1 MAIKQDIPALILL
14 CREHADFENTEYDL
28 INQETNLI
36 RDLFSN
42 YPKLFCWVVE
52 DALGKLTGYCSYTL
66 EYSTWTASCF
76 IHMDCLYLQPEARKQ
91 QLGKLLMKKMVAHA
105 RELKV
110 SQIQW
115 QTPDTNENAI
125 GFYKK
130 IGASAKPKIRFFL
143 NTEEF
148 NMA

>member
-1 MAIKQDIPALILL
+1 
-14 CREHADFENTEYDL
+14 
-28 INQETNLI
+28 
-36 RDLFSN
+36 
-42 YPKLFCWVVE
+42 
-52 DALGKLTGYCSYTL
+52 
-66 EYSTWTASCF
+66 
-76 IHMDCLYLQPEARKQ
+76 
-91 QLGKLLMKKMVAHA
+91 MKKMVAHA